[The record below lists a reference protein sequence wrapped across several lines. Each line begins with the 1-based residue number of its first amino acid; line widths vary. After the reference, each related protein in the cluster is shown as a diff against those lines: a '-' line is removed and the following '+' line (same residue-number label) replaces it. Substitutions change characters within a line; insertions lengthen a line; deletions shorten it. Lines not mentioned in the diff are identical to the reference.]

1 MQFEILYQELVQST
15 EMIRT
20 LVTGI
25 TQAEACFKPDAES
38 WSILEV
44 LGHLY
49 DVELEDFRLHL
60 GSILH
65 RPGEEWELI
74 DPGSW
79 ITERAY
85 NERNLAEALANF
97 FAEREKS
104 LTWLK
109 SLSAPNWEA
118 EHRDQYGA
126 ITAGEMFVSWVAHD
140 NLHIRQLVE
149 LRRARIV
156 SLAEPFDVGYG
167 GDW

>member
-15 EMIRT
+15 EVIRA

-25 TQAEACFKPDAES
+25 TQAEARFKPDAES

-44 LGHLY
+44 LGHLH
-49 DVELEDFRLHL
+49 DVEIEDFRLHL
-60 GSILH
+60 DSILH
-65 RPGEEWELI
+65 RSGEEWELI

-85 NERNLAEALANF
+85 NERNLTEALDNF
-97 FAEREKS
+97 LAEREKS
-104 LTWLK
+104 LIWLK
-109 SLSAPNWEA
+109 SLAAPNWEA
-118 EHRDQYGA
+118 EHRDQYGS
-126 ITAGEMFVSWVAHD
+126 IKAGEMFVSWVAHD

-156 SLAEPFDVGYG
+156 TLAEPFDVGYA